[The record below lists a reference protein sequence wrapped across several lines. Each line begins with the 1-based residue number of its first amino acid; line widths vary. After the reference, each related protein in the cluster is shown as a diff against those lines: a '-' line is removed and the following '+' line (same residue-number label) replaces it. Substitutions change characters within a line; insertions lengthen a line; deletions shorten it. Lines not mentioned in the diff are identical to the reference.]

1 MYRTITFYGATFQM
15 QFHYI
20 YVFHVTVLQPSSS
33 TPLEFGLFPVRSP
46 LLRKSLNCF
55 LFLRVLRCFSSP
67 GSPPFG
73 YPVFNGMGFPIRK
86 STDHK
91 SFAPPRSLSQL
102 ITSFIASE
110 SQGIH
115 HTPLFAFVSSISF
128 FNSRELIV
136 NY

>member
-1 MYRTITFYGATFQM
+1 MYRTITFYGVAFQL

-20 YVFHVTVLQPSSS
+20 YVFHVAVLQPSSS

-55 LFLRVLRCFSSP
+55 LFLRVFRCFSSP

-73 YPVFNGMGFPIRK
+73 YLVFNQVGCPIRK
-86 STDHK
+86 SADYKT
-91 SFAPPRSLSQL
+91 FASPRSLSQL
-102 ITSFIASE
+102 ITSFFASE
-110 SQGIH
+110 CQGIH

-128 FNSRELIV
+128 FNYRQLIY